1 MIALFTDFGL
11 HGPYTGQVRPAAACL
26 AGNAFSMLDLDMAY
40 SFRNSLPPNLASEL
54 EGRFFRWK
62 PVDSQPRSDARILAQ
77 AMDLA
82 PFETVLRLE
91 RELGSDH
98 LADTML
104 AAEPGWISGR
114 SWEFWRDRLVRATG
128 RAIPEEPPR
137 RSMNTEAS

>member
-1 MIALFTDFGL
+1 
-11 HGPYTGQVRPAAACL
+11 
-26 AGNAFSMLDLDMAY
+26 MAH
-40 SFRNSLPPNLASEL
+40 SFRNSLPTELAAEL
-54 EGRFFRWK
+54 EQRFFWWE
-62 PVDSQPRSDARILAQ
+62 PVASRPRSDARILAQ

-114 SWEFWRDRLVRATG
+114 SWEFWRDRLTRATG
-128 RAIPEEPPR
+128 RAIPEAPP
-137 RSMNTEAS
+137 EAS